1 MSDAAL
7 EHFEGLADAQALR
20 GRAKALF
27 FGALILVTA
36 SPVLGL
42 GIGLGLSH
50 PSGPR
55 SAVLLASLVPIIA
68 ITGNGHVA
76 ATAYLYLDRGFR
88 SLIRANWQR
97 FFLWP
102 AVAVAATAALYA
114 TGPAGRGL
122 TNLVFFVWLL
132 FHYSRQ
138 NLGVIAFAAQDRKL
152 GPLPRSVRW
161 MVDLGCAGGICAL
174 LARADMLGISALRP
188 LGGLFIL
195 ASAATF
201 AATVVGSPRL
211 WRDPIVLAFMF
222 LSWAFFVPTLLG
234 QDLLVTFTSYAV
246 AHGAQYLIFLL
257 VTSRHGGSRLLGP
270 AVLLG
275 AGVAT
280 FWALNAVAALPIG
293 IALYQGVTIGHFIVD
308 AKVWRMR
315 EPVQRAILRQRFDFL
330 FAP

>member
-1 MSDAAL
+1 MSDAAVD
-7 EHFEGLADAQALR
+7 HFEDLAEAQALR

-27 FGALILVTA
+27 FAALLAVTA
-36 SPVLGL
+36 IPVLGL

-55 SAVLLASLVPIIA
+55 PPILLASLVPIIA
-68 ITGNGHVA
+68 LTGNGHVA
-76 ATAYLYLDRGFR
+76 ATAYLYLDRGFQT
-88 SLIRANWQR
+88 LIRAHWQR

-102 AVAVAATAALYA
+102 AIAVVLTASLYA
-114 TGPAGRGL
+114 IGPAGRGL

-152 GPLPRSVRW
+152 GPLPRGVRW

-174 LARADMLGISALRP
+174 LARPDMLGLPSLLPI
-188 LGGLFIL
+188 GGVFIL

-201 AATVVGSPRL
+201 AATTLTSARL
-211 WRDPIVLAFMF
+211 RRDPLVMGFLF

-257 VTSRHGGSRLLGP
+257 VTARQGHSKLVGP

-275 AGVAT
+275 AGGAAFWLLSASAT
-280 FWALNAVAALPIG
+280 LPIG

-315 EPVQRAILRQRFDFL
+315 EPAQRAILRQRFNFL
-330 FAP
+330 FA